1 MIKFFDA
8 IWDPHQKYIL
18 AVIIQNE
25 TESNDNA
32 II

>member
-8 IWDPHQKYIL
+8 IGNPHQKYIL
-18 AVIIQNE
+18 ADIIQNE

-32 II
+32 LI